1 MPFKDELAAE
11 LTKRSSWEFP
21 GSPVVKT
28 WGFTAMDPG
37 SVSGQRTEIRKL
49 GRATKKTKKG
59 NKVHP

>member
-1 MPFKDELAAE
+1 MLGCNIFKVHP
-11 LTKRSSWEFP
+11 WEFP